1 MILLRADASA
11 KNIMREEIMGRHYLF
26 WLRPEGLR
34 HVISWIGISFAENR
48 NHEITRTKKQITLTG
63 MHLSSLEDWL
73 TLFKERRNPFILV
86 LGGKAQGKKIDL
98 AFQAFIEI

>member
-34 HVISWIGISFAENR
+34 HVFSWIPSSQEKKDKKNR
-48 NHEITRTKKQITLTG
+48 SVLNHR
-63 MHLSSLEDWL
+63 
-73 TLFKERRNPFILV
+73 PALV
-86 LGGKAQGKKIDL
+86 DDT
-98 AFQAFIEI
+98 

>member
-34 HVISWIGISFAENR
+34 HVFSWILFIAMANAI
-48 NHEITRTKKQITLTG
+48 HEITRTQAPKSHEPNFQ
-63 MHLSSLEDWL
+63 S
-73 TLFKERRNPFILV
+73 
-86 LGGKAQGKKIDL
+86 AQN
-98 AFQAFIEI
+98 Q